1 MKESS
6 PSSFRKA
13 ADYAAGKA
21 LWELTRAVRV
31 SVEDPNGNFVQ
42 ARDALSEGRSILAYT
57 NHISKWDPAIIARFT
72 DRYLTP
78 IGNVSGIAGLK
89 HYDPSRPESSS
100 TTRNATRL
108 LQDHTGLGVILVVQN
123 YDRGS
128 YPEPS
133 PATENKNV
141 DQFNMTAFRRAGRVL
156 RSEGQVLF
164 IAPEG
169 TRSSTG
175 ELQEAEDGLDTLFDL
190 SGGNALAMPITIESI
205 GNREI
210 KPGPFN
216 KVIVRPGEPFS
227 LDELD
232 QDQEDNPNISRKDL
246 MMIRLARLLPPA
258 NQGHYRRFLENP
270 QAYL

>member
-6 PSSFRKA
+6 SSPIHKA
-13 ADYAAGKA
+13 ADYVAGKA
-21 LWELTRAVRV
+21 LWEMTRTPRFRV
-31 SVEDPNGNFVQ
+31 DDPNGNFVQ
-42 ARDALSEGRSILAYT
+42 ARDALAEGRSVLAYS

-72 DRYLTP
+72 DTYLTP
-78 IGNVSGIAGLK
+78 IRNVSGIAGLK
-89 HYDPSRPESSS
+89 HYDPNRPESSA

-108 LQDHTGLGVILVVQN
+108 LQDHTGLGVILVVQD

-133 PATENKNV
+133 PATDGKSVER
-141 DQFNMTAFRRAGRVL
+141 FNASAFMRAARVL

-169 TRSSTG
+169 TRSKTG

-190 SGGNALAMPITIESI
+190 SGGRALAMPIAIETV
-205 GNREI
+205 GDGEI

-216 KVIVRPGEPFS
+216 RVVLRPGEPFS

-232 QDQEDNPNISRKDL
+232 QDQEKNPDISRKDL
-246 MMIRLARLLPPA
+246 MMIRLAALLSPT
-258 NQGHYRRFLENP
+258 NQGHYRRFLDNP
-270 QAYL
+270 QSHS